1 MTPSRKG
8 NRNPL
13 RRLGP
18 PSPAMVVALIAL
30 FIALG
35 SGAYA
40 ATTLPHESVGT
51 QQLKNGAV
59 TASKLHNGA
68 FTAAKIAYGTL
79 LAKDFKAGQLPAG
92 ATGPKGESG
101 PQGSKGVTGP
111 QGIKGETGQAGS
123 AGSTGATG
131 STGTSGVASL
141 VVVETPLEVT
151 AEVTPQ
157 KETAPCPAGDL
168 ATGGGYLPLES
179 GLEVVASEAGTDKGW
194 SVVVTN
200 KSALKKSVTV
210 EAVCAH
216 IEP

>member
-8 NRNPL
+8 NGNPL
-13 RRLGP
+13 RRLGA

-92 ATGPKGESG
+92 ATGPKR
-101 PQGSKGVTGP
+101 
-111 QGIKGETGQAGS
+111 GIRAAG
-123 AGSTGATG
+123 ADG
-131 STGTSGVASL
+131 
-141 VVVETPLEVT
+141 
-151 AEVTPQ
+151 
-157 KETAPCPAGDL
+157 KHR
-168 ATGGGYLPLES
+168 TGGVPRRNRRHGQYRYHD
-179 GLEVVASEAGTDKGW
+179 G
-194 SVVVTN
+194 
-200 KSALKKSVTV
+200 
-210 EAVCAH
+210 
-216 IEP
+216 

>member
-8 NRNPL
+8 SGNPL

-92 ATGPKGESG
+92 ATGPRGESG
-101 PQGSKGVTGP
+101 PQGPKGVTGP
-111 QGIKGETGQAGS
+111 QGPAGSTGPGGLKGET
-123 AGSTGATG
+123 GSTGATG
-131 STGTSGVASL
+131 PTGTSGVLKVEVVKQAFTIEPGKEESVASCKTGE
-141 VVVETPLEVT
+141 VV
-151 AEVTPQ
+151 
-157 KETAPCPAGDL
+157 
-168 ATGGGYLPLES
+168 TGGGYSLKEGPLEV
-179 GLEVVASEAGTDKGW
+179 LASEAGAG
-194 SVVVTN
+194 N
-200 KSALKKSVTV
+200 KEWVIRGKAVKAAGSV
-210 EAVCAH
+210 EAVCAQ

>member
-92 ATGPKGESG
+92 ATGPKGDAGPQGSQGAAGPQGPKGDTG
-101 PQGSKGVTGP
+101 PQGSKGEAGP
-111 QGIKGETGQAGS
+111 QGV
-123 AGSTGATG
+123 TGATG
-131 STGTSGVASL
+131 VTGELKVEEAKSGQLTVEPESEGEGMAICSKG
-141 VVVETPLEVT
+141 VV
-151 AEVTPQ
+151 
-157 KETAPCPAGDL
+157 
-168 ATGGGYLPLES
+168 TGGGYSLKGEF
-179 GLEVVASEAGTDKGW
+179 EVLISEAVGTNVWKIKVKAKTKTEG
-194 SVVVTN
+194 
-200 KSALKKSVTV
+200 TV
-210 EAVCAH
+210 QAVCAH